1 MALEKKI
8 EMVADLVEA
17 AKNFFV
23 DLFRPNMTLEKISE
37 VVSPRLDDTIKKY
50 ERNGLTY
57 SAGKFS
63 IKYADEKHFKLDF
76 EMYFQDIEGKW
87 HKCANESDA
96 RDAMLLEE
104 GTWKTIKAL
113 KIITFPIEKPQ
124 VQGDEV
130 LQKDKKL
137 EEYKKDELDKL
148 LGKPAE
154 DAKPINK
161 KPAEDKSAEDKPAED
176 KPAETKADDAK
187 TIDVDATIEKK

>member
-23 DLFRPNMTLEKISE
+23 DLFRPNMTLEKIAE

-63 IKYADEKHFKLDF
+63 VKYADEKHFNLEF

-87 HKCANESDA
+87 HKCANESEN
-96 RDAMLLEE
+96 RDAVLLEE
-104 GTWKTIKAL
+104 GAWKTIKAL
-113 KIITFPIEKPQ
+113 KIITFPIEKPKSK
-124 VQGDEV
+124 GGEV
-130 LQKDKKL
+130 LQKDQKL
-137 EEYKKDELDKL
+137 EEYKKEELDKL
-148 LGKPAE
+148 FT
-154 DAKPINK
+154 
-161 KPAEDKSAEDKPAED
+161 KPAED
-176 KPAETKADDAK
+176 KPVDKKAEDVK
-187 TIDVDATIEKK
+187 TIDVTPVDEKPADKKPDDKKPADVEAEVK